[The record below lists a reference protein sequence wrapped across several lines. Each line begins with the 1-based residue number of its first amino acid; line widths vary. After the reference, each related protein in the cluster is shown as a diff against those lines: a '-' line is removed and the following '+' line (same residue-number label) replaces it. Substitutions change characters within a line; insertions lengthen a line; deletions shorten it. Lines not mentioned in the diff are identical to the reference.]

1 MMHNIRIQNMIDLPF
16 MQRDRAVQYILDHK
30 KELIER
36 FANDVICPSE
46 TTENPISIF
55 MAGAPGA
62 GKTEFSKSL
71 IADTGIRVVR
81 IDADEI
87 RTFFPWYDGEN
98 SDEVQKGAFRGVD
111 KLHDY
116 VLQKKKNVII
126 DSTFTPYQQV
136 DKNIRRS
143 LAAKRLIK
151 VYYLYQD
158 PILSWEFTKIRAVE
172 EGRSVPKDMFIDAL
186 FESRENISKVKDVFG
201 SDISLVMVKKDYT
214 TDQAGAIKL
223 SINEVDEGLVIPYNR
238 EQLNE
243 LLT

>member
-1 MMHNIRIQNMIDLPF
+1 MMQHSYENMIDLPF
-16 MQRDRAVQYILDHK
+16 MQRDRAVQYILDHR
-30 KELIER
+30 KELIEH
-36 FANDVICPSE
+36 FASDAICPSE
-46 TTENPISIF
+46 TTEKPISIF

-71 IADTGIRVVR
+71 IVDTGIRVVR

-87 RTFFPWYDGEN
+87 RTFFPWYDGRN
-98 SDEVQKGAFRGVD
+98 SDEVQQGAFRGVD
-111 KLHDY
+111 KLYDY

-126 DSTFTPYQQV
+126 DSTFTPRQQV

-143 LAAKRLIK
+143 LAAHRLIK

-172 EGRSVPKDMFIDAL
+172 EGRSVPKGMFIDAL
-186 FESRENISKVKDVFG
+186 FESRENISKVKEVFG

-214 TDQAGAIKL
+214 TDEAGAITL
-223 SINEVDEGLVIPYNR
+223 SINEVDEGLVIPHNR
-238 EQLNE
+238 EELNE
-243 LLT
+243 LLIN